1 MKKRILAVFLA
12 AALMCSFELSVC
24 ANTNISYIG
33 LPKVIYQDKNY
44 TILSQITSLDNGKDV
59 CQEKINIRNYDV
71 LYVPEKIQYN
81 EAIPKIRSYAKT
93 HNIKIP
99 GLLKPVSITTKASVN
114 QTSSMMIGALQSV
127 QIQANSNINIEN
139 EITYQT
145 YESILLDGGR
155 TRAIKYICDIRQNY
169 KNIWGDWTGDKYASA
184 TIIFEIYASGGSTLW

>member
-12 AALMCSFELSVC
+12 AALMCSFALSVC

-44 TILSQITSLDNGKDV
+44 TILSQITSLYNGK
-59 CQEKINIRNYDV
+59 
-71 LYVPEKIQYN
+71 N

-114 QTSSMMIGALQSV
+114 QTSSTMIGALQSV

-169 KNIWGDWTGDKYASA
+169 KNIWGDWTGNKYASA